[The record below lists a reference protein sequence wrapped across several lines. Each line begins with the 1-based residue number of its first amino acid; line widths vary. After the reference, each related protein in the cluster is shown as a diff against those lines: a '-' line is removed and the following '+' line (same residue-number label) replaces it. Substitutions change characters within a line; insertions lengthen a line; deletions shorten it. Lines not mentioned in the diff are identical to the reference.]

1 MGDLGGLNAAHRLS
15 WRAGGER
22 MPSFDVVNKVDKAE
36 VQNAFQQATKE
47 LTQRYDF
54 KGTDTEVERTEQGFV
69 IKSSTEGRIEA
80 AYEVLQEKLAK
91 RKVSL
96 KNLDPQKIEPGPKS
110 SYKQAILL
118 KEGIAIEKAR
128 EIVQKI
134 KSAKL
139 KVQAQIMDDQVRV
152 SGKNRDD
159 LQTVIQELRQMDLG
173 VDLQFINMRD

>member
-1 MGDLGGLNAAHRLS
+1 
-15 WRAGGER
+15 

-47 LTQRYDF
+47 LLTRYDF
-54 KGTDTEVERTEQGFV
+54 KDTGTELERTETGFMLR
-69 IKSSTEGRIEA
+69 SGTEGRLEA
-80 AYEVLQEKLAK
+80 ALEVLQEKLAR

-96 KNLDPQKIEPGPKS
+96 KNLDAQKVEPGPKA
-110 SYKQAILL
+110 SYKQTVLL
-118 KEGIAIEKAR
+118 KEGIEVEKAR

-134 KSAKL
+134 KGTKL

-152 SGKNRDD
+152 SGKNRND
-159 LQTVIQELRQMDLG
+159 LQTVIQMLRGLDLG